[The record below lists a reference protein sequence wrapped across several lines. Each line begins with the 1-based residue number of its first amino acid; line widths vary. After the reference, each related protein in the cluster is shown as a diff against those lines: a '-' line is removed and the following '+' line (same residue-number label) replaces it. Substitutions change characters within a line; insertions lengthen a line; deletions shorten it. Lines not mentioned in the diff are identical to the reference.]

1 MAMGTGAKI
10 AIGCGC
16 ILLLGA
22 VAVVGVVG
30 MGAWWAKD
38 KLSEAAGG
46 LERITAKAEEIE
58 RFEKKAN
65 ANAYTAP
72 AGGVIPEA
80 RFLKFLE
87 TRKRVHGVY
96 GRYEADLKDLQR
108 KSERAGDKL
117 SPADLWSAGGKLA
130 EVLSEIRLAQMKAL
144 AELGMSEEEYRAI
157 QVAVYKTAWASEATT
172 ESGKMPAEAVSE
184 SVSEAAKG
192 VEDAVKAGL
201 EEARKQGVPGAEHL
215 SEEDAKRL
223 QEQITQAGQEAG
235 QALQVP
241 KANVELFRKYEA
253 DIRKYAMHAL
263 ALVGL

>member
-1 MAMGTGAKI
+1 MGTGAKI

-96 GRYEADLKDLQR
+96 GRYEADLKDMQKR
-108 KSERAGDKL
+108 SEKAGDEL
-117 SPADLWSAGGKLA
+117 SPSEVWSAGGKLA
-130 EVLSEIRLAQMKAL
+130 EMAGEIRLEQMKAL

-157 QVAVYKTAWASEATT
+157 QFAVYKTAWASDAEK

-184 SVSEAAKG
+184 SMSEAAKG
-192 VEDAVKAGL
+192 MQDAMSAGL
-201 EEARKQGVPGAEHL
+201 EAAQEKGVPGSGQV
-215 SEEDAKRL
+215 SEEDVKKL
-223 QEQITQAGQEAG
+223 QEQVTRLGQDAG
-235 QALQVP
+235 QALAVP
-241 KANVELFRKYEA
+241 RANVELFRKYEA
-253 DIRKYAMHAL
+253 DIKKYAMHGL
-263 ALVGL
+263 AFVGL